1 VYSRTGKPEVMR
13 IDDIEPPSPKRRE
26 VHIRHHAIGVN
37 FIDTYFRSGAY
48 PVSSLSFH
56 AGQ

>member
-1 VYSRTGKPEVMR
+1 LR
-13 IDDIEPPSPKRRE
+13 IDDIEPPSPSAGE

-48 PVSSLSFH
+48 PVVLASFH
-56 AGQ
+56 AGPMRAQVKS